1 LTVAATDLRLL
12 SRAAGLDL
20 GSYRE
25 EHVVERLRRAV
36 ARERV
41 ADMAAL
47 EALLRRDE
55 AARTRFRRSV
65 AVSVSGLFRDRAQFE
80 MLEAEI
86 LPALVKSGNRISVW
100 SAGCAD
106 GSELYSVAL
115 LLDGMEALPRA
126 LLLGSDVLEENL
138 VLARAGHYG
147 SERMPPHVR
156 ARARWEQRDLAH
168 AEPPPGR
175 WQVVLCRNMAIY
187 FSPAAQDALHAM
199 LASALAHRGTLV
211 LGRSERLRD
220 PAALGLERI
229 APHTYRRT
237 A

>member
-1 LTVAATDLRLL
+1 LTVAADLRSL
-12 SRAAGLDL
+12 SRAAALDL
-20 GSYRE
+20 SSYRE
-25 EHVVERLRRAV
+25 EHVVERLRRALD
-36 ARERV
+36 RERV
-41 ADMAAL
+41 PDTTAL
-47 EALLRRDE
+47 EALLRRDP
-55 AARTRFRRSV
+55 AARGRFRRSI

-80 MLEAEI
+80 MLEGEV
-86 LPALVKSGNRISVW
+86 LPALVESGHRISVW

-115 LLDGMEALPRA
+115 LLDGMEALERA

-147 SERMPPHVR
+147 PEQMPPRLR

-168 AEPPPGR
+168 EGPPPGR

-187 FSPAAQDALHAM
+187 FSRAARDSLHAT
-199 LASALAHRGTLV
+199 LAGALAHRGTLV

-220 PAALGLERI
+220 PGTLGLERVG
-229 APHTYRRT
+229 PHTYRRL